1 MSSCE
6 TRERAPNRRGLDAA
20 THTNAID
27 VLHARERSGIMNTM
41 RRFVTPLLLLMLG
54 CSTVEEPTADIA
66 PPQRPASTR
75 ALFVGNSFTFWRGGL
90 WRQLKT
96 LSERHDPPL
105 GYTTDCVVRGGA
117 SLEVMW
123 NKTKARR
130 RIAEG
135 AWDVVVLQGD
145 IPETT
150 VASFRDYAAR
160 FADAVRDVGARPI
173 LFMAWAYDRLDWI
186 SFDEILQAHQEAAAA
201 LHVEVAPVGLAWQN
215 AHARRPELDM
225 YGRDREHPSVAGS
238 YLALMV
244 IEATISGLPPVGH
257 DPEEVRL
264 PGLERIEPEDAT
276 FLQEVARDTIAQ
288 WRALTAR

>member
-1 MSSCE
+1 
-6 TRERAPNRRGLDAA
+6 
-20 THTNAID
+20 
-27 VLHARERSGIMNTM
+27 MNNM
-41 RRFVTPLLLLMLG
+41 RKSVTPLLLLMLG
-54 CSTVEEPTADIA
+54 CSTVEEPTVGVA

-150 VASFRDYAAR
+150 VSSFRDYAAR
-160 FADAVRDVGARPI
+160 FTDAVRDVGARPV
-173 LFMAWAYDRLDWI
+173 LFMAWAYERLDWI

-201 LHVEVAPVGLAWQN
+201 LQVEVAPVGLAWQN
-215 AHARRPELDM
+215 ARARRPELDM

-257 DPEEVRL
+257 DPDEVRL

-276 FLQEVARDTIAQ
+276 FLQEVARATIAQ